1 MVNGVML
8 CKTRSIFVAILAV
21 DNNQRAV
28 VVDEKCRKET
38 KVCQTLML
46 EEAISVLLLVEAAGD
61 CETRGAVSKNVTL
74 QASTGAAMQV
84 LPFILINKDLQRLS
98 KFIARHRRPL
108 PESVVWI
115 SAQWVDVGLHS
126 RDLS

>member
-1 MVNGVML
+1 ML
-8 CKTRSIFVAILAV
+8 CKKRSIFVAILPV

-61 CETRGAVSKNVTL
+61 CETRGAVSENVTL
-74 QASTGAAMQV
+74 QESTGAAIQV
-84 LPFILINKDLQRLS
+84 LPFLLINKDLQHILLS
-98 KFIARHRRPL
+98 CAFCGAWHRWPS
-108 PESVVWI
+108 PVSVVWI
-115 SAQWVDVGLHS
+115 SAQWVDVGLYS
-126 RDLS
+126 RDLP